1 MIKGTHNSKQ
11 MGNPN
16 IQDFYI
22 NIPMQSQANDNSV
35 GVVNATLPET
45 KIETTNG
52 KVQQSSNNGASTGGG
67 GGMVYKD
74 MIFPQRLMKILSEG
88 DNADAIAWMPDGQS
102 FIVSNRNLFTENVMP
117 KFFPRKSKFS
127 SFVRKLNR
135 W

>member
-1 MIKGTHNSKQ
+1 

-16 IQDFYI
+16 QDFFI
-22 NIPMQSQANDNSV
+22 DVPVSADASGMV
-35 GVVNATLPET
+35 G
-45 KIETTNG
+45 
-52 KVQQSSNNGASTGGG
+52 NNGATPTTNTNGDSKQEAGDDG
-67 GGMVYKD
+67 VLYKD

-88 DNADAIAWMPDGQS
+88 ENVDAIAWMPDGQS
-102 FIVSNRNLFTENVMP
+102 FIVADRNLFTETVMT

>member
-1 MIKGTHNSKQ
+1 MIKGTHNSTQ
-11 MGNPN
+11 MGNPSN
-16 IQDFYI
+16 QDFYI
-22 NIPMQSQANDNSV
+22 NIPMQSQTNDNAV
-35 GVVNATLPET
+35 GLVNATLPET
-45 KIETTNG
+45 KIETNG
-52 KVQQSSNNGASTGGG
+52 KPQQSNSGASTGGS
-67 GGMVYKD
+67 MVYKD

-88 DNADAIAWMPDGQS
+88 DNTDAIAWMPDGQS

>member
-1 MIKGTHNSKQ
+1 

-22 NIPMQSQANDNSV
+22 NVPMQSQANDNAV
-35 GVVNATLPET
+35 GVGNATLPET
-45 KIETTNG
+45 KIETNG
-52 KVQQSSNNGASTGGG
+52 KPQQSSSGASTG

-88 DNADAIAWMPDGQS
+88 DNTDAIAWMPDGQS

>member
-1 MIKGTHNSKQ
+1 MIKGTHNSTQ
-11 MGNPN
+11 MGNPSN
-16 IQDFYI
+16 QDFYI
-22 NIPMQSQANDNSV
+22 NIPMQSQTNDNAV
-35 GVVNATLPET
+35 GLVNATLPET
-45 KIETTNG
+45 KIETNG
-52 KVQQSSNNGASTGGG
+52 KAQQSSNSGASTGG

-88 DNADAIAWMPDGQS
+88 DNTDAIAWMPDGQS